1 MRIAQ
6 LYWLAIA
13 MILPLLPLLQNDTT
27 TCKALASKS
36 SNETNEQEKQEL
48 ELAYY
53 LADSA
58 LCSAHI
64 LVEKAKI
71 YLSKGVLRAI
81 LLIIWLMNAQSIAF
95 TTLPN
100 NNLQVFCSNNIL
112 LERKRFSVKRMLIL
126 WLNLLSSA
134 VLLRPEQP
142 QVVHNI
148 LPTSISK

>member
-1 MRIAQ
+1 
-6 LYWLAIA
+6 

-81 LLIIWLMNAQSIAF
+81 LLII
-95 TTLPN
+95 
-100 NNLQVFCSNNIL
+100 
-112 LERKRFSVKRMLIL
+112 
-126 WLNLLSSA
+126 
-134 VLLRPEQP
+134 
-142 QVVHNI
+142 
-148 LPTSISK
+148 